1 MSYSDHNIKLDWTI
15 PVLTKLGNFVTEFDC
30 KIEFACSEEGRGE
43 WDWEV
48 TEIEIE
54 ECSFHKRHF
63 ITKESDSF
71 MWEVLMRGIK
81 QDTEQLHERIVE
93 RIEEYAW

>member
-1 MSYSDHNIKLDWTI
+1 MNSSDHCIKLNWTI

-30 KIEFACSEEGRGE
+30 KIEFSCSEEGRGE

-48 TEIEIE
+48 SEIQIE
-54 ECSFHKRHF
+54 DSPWYKGHSV
-63 ITKESDSF
+63 TKQSDLYL
-71 MWEVLMRGIK
+71 WEVLMRGIK